1 MVWQK
6 LFFLPGNKR
15 WERHNDVPL
24 DRWNTILAFARHV
37 LPRVSVSWPCLGPAE
52 LADSIKHKKAKTAA
66 GLDGVSLLDLKSVPR
81 PALQLF
87 CRCHIFT
94 EAEQTGQWPSQLVD
108 GKVACIA
115 KTSEPTDVMEYR
127 PTTIF
132 GLLYR
137 GRGSFH
143 ARAAIRCLDPIL
155 PAALYGNRPACWA
168 GQVWCEA
175 LWAIEH
181 AYSEEIL
188 LCGLI
193 AGLQKAFSQGCDHG
207 SLCIGRAP
215 HSCYCSLGWSAVSYG

>member
-24 DRWNTILAFARHV
+24 DRWNAILAFARHV

-87 CRCHIFT
+87 SHIFT

-127 PTTIF
+127 PTTIL

-137 GRGSFH
+137 SRGSFH

-175 LWAIEH
+175 LIRIIIIITIITIIIINNIMIQDPPTPPH
-181 AYSEEIL
+181 CL
-188 LCGLI
+188 
-193 AGLQKAFSQGCDHG
+193 G
-207 SLCIGRAP
+207 SLAGGFIF
-215 HSCYCSLGWSAVSYG
+215 HYYQY